1 MELMRNDRP
10 HPDYDQILI
19 DCHFHKIIVE
29 SVIDLPYTQFID
41 TEDTYF
47 KEFHDRALQ
56 EIPINP
62 SFRKALTYIYMVDS
76 YGVLFDLQR
85 ATLTQHVNTQR
96 GVMGNLKVRFS
107 MFLVVAVVLGFGLGI
122 VYPNPINMLFAAG
135 LAGATLAMCISIGF
149 DYFIDPDHLNR
160 EILSHVNY
168 IAKILAMDQDVTC
181 LLLCDERYR
190 DEVKAAHERLVRLI
204 KGTDIN

>member
-19 DCHFHKIIVE
+19 DCHFHKIMVE
-29 SVIDLPYTQFID
+29 SVIDLPYTQLID
-41 TEDTYF
+41 TEQTYF

-85 ATLTQHVNTQR
+85 ATLTQHVKTQR
-96 GVMGNLKVRFS
+96 GIMGSLKVRLG
-107 MFLVVAVVLGFGLGI
+107 MFLLVAIVLGFGLGI
-122 VYPNPINMLFAAG
+122 MYPNLMNMLFAAG
-135 LAGATLAMCISIGF
+135 LAGVTLIMCISIGF
-149 DYFIDPDHLNR
+149 EYFIDPDHLNE
-160 EILSHVNY
+160 EILSHVSY

-190 DEVKAAHERLVRLI
+190 DEVIAVHERLVRLI